1 MLLSLTLL
9 FTTSGSCPPSWHS
22 VENGVAH
29 CRSGVRACHRMWLDW

>member
-9 FTTSGSCPPSWHS
+9 FTTSGSCPP